1 VYDQLEEEFMN
12 FIRRS
17 IYISLPVGVLLSGCS
32 PLENGRIS
40 ETDCIHNFDVRQDG
54 SVWEERLQK
63 SGQGW
68 TLKDIPVYQNG
79 PGHAVPFVGNYPFH
93 AVDFP
98 KVVTNPQWVKHNPSA
113 LTQTP
118 TPTPTPPEPKML
130 VVVLGQ
136 KPVQSASAGFTAG
149 YIYYC
154 IMDTNNKCGPWHSAS
169 DKPSL
174 SLVTTP
180 LLIPSLKVTTGLFGK
195 ATIAANDENGNP
207 VSWSGT
213 PASTDLYDFIWK

>member
-1 VYDQLEEEFMN
+1 MN

-63 SGQGW
+63 TGQGW
-68 TLKDIPVYQNG
+68 TLKDIPVYPNV
-79 PGHAVPFVGNYPFH
+79 PGRAVPFVGNYPFR
-93 AVDFP
+93 AVNFP
-98 KVVTNPQWVKHNPSA
+98 QVVVNPQWVKHNPHA
-113 LTQTP
+113 VTQTP
-118 TPTPTPPEPKML
+118 TPTPAPKML

-136 KPVQSASAGFTAG
+136 EPVQSASAGFATG
-149 YIYYC
+149 YVHYC
-154 IMDTNNKCGPWHSAS
+154 IIDTNNKCGPWHSKS
-169 DKPSL
+169 DKNMDPSKTA
-174 SLVTTP
+174 LVST
-180 LLIPSLKVTTGLFGK
+180 LLQIPSLKVTTGLFGK
-195 ATIAANDENGNP
+195 ATIAASDENGKP

-213 PASTDLYDFIWK
+213 PASKDLYDFIWK